1 MHEHFPET
9 NKSNL
14 TCHFLS
20 DLTRLPLLE
29 AALVSSP
36 VSDAVRNNVKNFLV
50 SLELYVHETK
60 ARS

>member
-1 MHEHFPET
+1 MHEHFL
-9 NKSNL
+9 KQISQIL
-14 TCHFLS
+14 SHFLS

-29 AALVSSP
+29 VALVSSP
-36 VSDAVRNNVKNFLV
+36 VSDAVRNNVKNVLV